1 MLFLKYRRM
10 LMLCVLSLA
19 LYASG
24 AIAGEEVQTVT
35 IGFVGALSGVSEGFG
50 KGLANAAE
58 LAIYEVNRNPF
69 KINGKRV
76 QFRLMRMDDSNDA
89 ERAQRVAKALVQA
102 EVIGVIGGTNS
113 NTSIAVSKIFADAG
127 VPQISPT
134 SSFRKYT
141 EQGFRTTFRMLG
153 IDDDA
158 GIYLGEYVVK
168 ELHAQRIAVIDNG
181 TAFGINVS
189 TRFSEVVRE
198 HGGII
203 VSRDSVSD
211 MLMNFSAILQR
222 VKAQEVDAVFFG
234 GYSEQ
239 TSMLVKNM
247 LHQEVKARLV
257 TSMNGIVGSSFL
269 ISSGVA
275 ANGTVAQETGIPFNK
290 MPGWKKFEAD
300 FSQRFDFQMSSMTP
314 YAYDAAH
321 VLMAAVRQAN
331 SLNPRKITD
340 TLHEISFKGL
350 TGVIAFDAVG
360 NPRLPSYTIYE
371 VQNQKWKP
379 MRTNTMR

>member
-1 MLFLKYRRM
+1 MLFPRYRRM

-35 IGFVGALSGVSEGFG
+35 IGFVGALSGVSESFG

-58 LAIYEVNRNPF
+58 LAIFEANRNPF

-76 QFRLMRMDDSNDA
+76 QFRLVRMDDRNDA
-89 ERAQRVAKALVQA
+89 ERARRVATALVQA
-102 EVIGVIGGTNS
+102 EVVGVIGGTNS

-127 VPQISPT
+127 IPQISPT
-134 SSFRKYT
+134 SSFRRYT
-141 EQGFRTTFRMLG
+141 DQGFRTTFRMLG

-158 GIYLGEYVVK
+158 CIYLGEYVVK

-181 TAFGINVS
+181 TTFGVNVS
-189 TRFSEVVRE
+189 SRFSEVARE
-198 HGGII
+198 HGGVI

-211 MLMNFSAILQR
+211 VLMNFGEILRR
-222 VKAQEVDAVFFG
+222 VKAQDIDAVFFG

-239 TSMLVKNM
+239 TSMLAKSM
-247 LHQEVKARLV
+247 LREEVKARLV

-269 ISSGVA
+269 ISSGIA
-275 ANGTVAQETGIPFNK
+275 ANGTVAQETGMPFNK

-300 FSQRFDFQMSSMTP
+300 FSQRFDFQISIMTP

-331 SLNPRKITD
+331 SLNPHKITNA
-340 TLHEISFKGL
+340 LHEISFKGL

-360 NPRLPSYTIYE
+360 NPRSPSYTIYE
-371 VQNQKWKP
+371 VQNRKWKP
-379 MRTNTMR
+379 MKTNTMR

>member
-1 MLFLKYRRM
+1 MLFLRYRRM

-35 IGFVGALSGVSEGFG
+35 IGFVGALSGVSESFG

-58 LAIYEVNRNPF
+58 LAIFEANRHPF

-76 QFRLMRMDDSNDA
+76 QFRLVRMDDRNDA
-89 ERAQRVAKALVQA
+89 ERARRVATALVQA
-102 EVIGVIGGTNS
+102 EVVGVIGGTNS

-127 VPQISPT
+127 IPQISPT
-134 SSFRKYT
+134 SSFRRYT
-141 EQGFRTTFRMLG
+141 DQGFRTTFRMLG

-158 GIYLGEYVVK
+158 CIYLGEYVVK

-181 TAFGINVS
+181 TAFGVNVS
-189 TRFSEVVRE
+189 TRFSEVARE
-198 HGGII
+198 HGGVI

-211 MLMNFSAILQR
+211 VLMNFGEILRR
-222 VKAQEVDAVFFG
+222 VKAQDIDAVFFG

-239 TSMLVKNM
+239 TSMLAKSM
-247 LHQEVKARLV
+247 LREEVKARLV

-269 ISSGVA
+269 ISSGIA
-275 ANGTVAQETGIPFNK
+275 ANGTVAQETGMPFNK

-300 FSQRFDFQMSSMTP
+300 FSQRFDFQISIMTP

-331 SLNPRKITD
+331 SLNPHKITNA
-340 TLHEISFKGL
+340 LHEISFKGL

-360 NPRLPSYTIYE
+360 NPRSPSYTIYE

-379 MRTNTMR
+379 MKTNTMR